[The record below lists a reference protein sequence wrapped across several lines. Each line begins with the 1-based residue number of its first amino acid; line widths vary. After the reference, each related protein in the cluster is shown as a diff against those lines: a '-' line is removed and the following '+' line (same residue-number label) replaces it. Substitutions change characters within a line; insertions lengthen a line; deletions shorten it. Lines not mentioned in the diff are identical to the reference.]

1 MTVANFAI
9 YCHLFLSTHGSD
21 HNHCVED
28 GLQFYF
34 NITRDSTKL
43 VKSFHIHVKTCQV
56 LKKAFVEVA
65 VTQGDNTFCYDHLH
79 KYTETQV
86 KTLAAI
92 LSQLFKNQAIIHFC
106 SFSSVNVKAR
116 ETLSPR
122 KSIYSPIQISEFTSS
137 NRFDDHRCKKKIK

>member
-1 MTVANFAI
+1 MTVANFAN

-21 HNHCVED
+21 HNHCVEV

-34 NITRDSTKL
+34 NSTRDSTKL
-43 VKSFHIHVKTCQV
+43 VKSFHIHVKTCRV
-56 LKKAFVEVA
+56 LKNAFGEAA
-65 VTQGDNTFCYDHLH
+65 VTQGDNNTFSLH

-116 ETLSPR
+116 ET
-122 KSIYSPIQISEFTSS
+122 
-137 NRFDDHRCKKKIK
+137 